1 MFNPLSSQRR
11 AMRAAI
17 LLPLL
22 GAGATAAFAQS
33 AQIVASQAASES
45 NIGALIGMPVVNDTS
60 EKLGD
65 INYLLVNPS
74 GQITTAVVGVG
85 GFLGVG
91 EKNVGFA
98 YASLTL
104 VPDGQGKR
112 QARIATTKAQ
122 LEAAPKFEWRETPTA
137 VQVEETLK
145 SAADKIKA
153 TAKSLGDKAS
163 ETMKKN

>member
-1 MFNPLSSQRR
+1 MPCS
-11 AMRAAI
+11 
-17 LLPLL
+17 LPLCRHIFAVAIFIAL
-22 GAGATAAFAQS
+22 MSSGVTAFAQTPPMVT
-33 AQIVASQAASES
+33 AQNATEANVTD
-45 NIGALIGMPVVNDTS
+45 LIGMPVVNETS
-60 EKLGD
+60 QQLGA
-65 INYLLVNPS
+65 INYLLVNGS

-98 YASLTL
+98 YSSLSFA
-104 VPDGQGKR
+104 PDAQGKR
-112 QARIATTKAQ
+112 QARIIITKAQ

-153 TAKSLGDKAS
+153 TAKSIGEKAN